1 MRRSAVTALVLAA
14 AVGSVGS
21 VALVAGLA
29 GSDRTATTAPPR
41 RETADAGDATG
52 GLRPADAARGGAV
65 FRTCA
70 ACHSV
75 GRGGPDVD
83 GPNLYGVVGA
93 PVAERRPR
101 YGYTQALRDVGGTW
115 SAQRLEAWLRDP
127 AAFAPGTA
135 MHFAGLADAQDRADV
150 IAFLAT
156 QGPTRK

>member
-1 MRRSAVTALVLAA
+1 MKRMGWLVLVATL
-14 AVGSVGS
+14 AVGGIGAVLM
-21 VALVAGLA
+21 VA
-29 GSDRTATTAPPR
+29 RPAPPDPPAPR
-41 RETADAGDATG
+41 PEGATPGLRTADAG
-52 GLRPADAARGGAV
+52 RGGTL
-65 FRTCA
+65 FRACA

-93 PVAERRPR
+93 PVAGRRPR

-115 SAQRLEAWLRDP
+115 TEARLDAWLTDP

-135 MHFAGLADAQDRADV
+135 MHFAGLAEASDRADV

-156 QGPTRK
+156 QGPARK

>member
-1 MRRSAVTALVLAA
+1 MKGSAVSFVVVAA
-14 AVGSVGS
+14 AMLPLAV
-21 VALVAGLA
+21 VAGFH
-29 GSDRTATTAPPR
+29 GSGGTTAPR
-41 RETADAGDATG
+41 GDAAASGTTAG
-52 GLRPADAARGGAV
+52 APRTADAARGAEL

-70 ACHSV
+70 ACHTV

-101 YGYTQALRDVGGTW
+101 YGYTQALRDAGGVW
-115 SAQRLEAWLRDP
+115 SAPRLDAWLKDP

-135 MHFAGLADAQDRADV
+135 MRFAGLADARDRADV

-156 QGPTRK
+156 QGPTRP

>member
-1 MRRSAVTALVLAA
+1 MKRSAVLAVVAA
-14 AVGSVGS
+14 AAIVP
-21 VALVAGLA
+21 VAWMAGLH
-29 GSDRTATTAPPR
+29 GFGPATTAPPLR
-41 RETADAGDATG
+41 GDAAAAGNTAG
-52 GLRPADAARGGAV
+52 GPGTADAARGAEV

-83 GPNLYGVVGA
+83 GPNLYGVVDA
-93 PVAERRPR
+93 PVAARRPR
-101 YGYTQALRDVGGTW
+101 YGYTQALRDVGGVW
-115 SAQRLEAWLRDP
+115 SAQRLDAWLKDP

-135 MHFAGLADAQDRADV
+135 MGFAGLADARDRAAV